1 MGAIC
6 GFVGVGSPGL
16 CDAMLERLRHRG
28 TARASV
34 PLLAGGALGVCA
46 RPAAAGAEGSERALV
61 GVGSSADGAVRCVVD
76 GRLFAAHEL
85 GAALERR
92 GLARPA
98 GGRWS
103 DAELLANLLMLDGER
118 ALDQVDGAFVAAL
131 SSGAELWLLR
141 DALGEKPLY
150 YAPDVAG
157 ALLFASEV
165 KAFLAHPALR
175 VEPDLASLHKLLVFS
190 FVPGEGTLFRGVRQ
204 LEPGRLLHVA
214 GQPPGHTLR
223 QRSTFE
229 LRERLGPPQD
239 EASSVARVAEVA
251 RAAVRKR
258 LPADG
263 SVAAFLSGGI
273 DSSAVVALLA
283 ELGAKPL
290 CFSVAFGQGPS
301 DDLGYA
307 RMVAEHCGLE
317 HRVIPVEPE
326 SFLGELETIIYGL
339 DDPLCDCI
347 VVPNYLL
354 AREAAAH
361 ATVVF
366 NGEGGD
372 PLFGGPKN
380 KFMILAEWYRFL
392 EGHDP
397 ARIYLASYH
406 KLYEHLGDLL
416 TPELAAAGGG
426 SEALEAVVR
435 PYLDDARMPSFLNR
449 LMHMNV
455 KLKGGQN
462 ILVKVDKMLSAHG
475 VEAASPLFDR
485 ALTETAFAVP
495 PQLKRRGDV
504 EKYVFK
510 RAVEGLLPRAVVY
523 RKKLGMGVPLNHWF
537 RKTVL
542 RDYAH
547 DLLLSE
553 RARARGYFR
562 HDVVQQLLRGQELPG
577 AIGQDRSGE
586 HLWMLLAIEIW
597 HRVYVDAGGHVR

>member
-28 TARASV
+28 TERDAAT
-34 PLLAGGALGVCA
+34 LAAGGALGVCA
-46 RPAAAGAEGSERALV
+46 WPPARRAAGAPRAPG
-61 GVGSSADGAVRCVVD
+61 GVGTSADGTVRCVVD
-76 GRLFAAHEL
+76 GRLFAPREL
-85 GAALERR
+85 GAALVAR
-92 GLARPA
+92 GLAHPA
-98 GGRWS
+98 GEGWS
-103 DAELLANLLMLDGER
+103 DAELLANLLMLDGDE
-118 ALDQVDGAFVAAL
+118 ALDRVDGAFVAAL
-131 SSGAELWLLR
+131 SSPAGLWLVR

-157 ALLFASEV
+157 TLLFASEV
-165 KAFLAHPALR
+165 KALLAHPAFC
-175 VEPDLASLHKLLVFS
+175 VEPDLDSLHKLLVFS

-214 GQPPGHTLR
+214 EQPSGRTLR
-223 QRSTFE
+223 QRPTFE
-229 LRERLGPPQD
+229 LRERLDPLED
-239 EASSVARVAEVA
+239 EATSVARVAEVA

-290 CFSVAFGQGPS
+290 CFSVAFGQGTS

-307 RMVAEHCGLE
+307 RMVTEHCGLE

-347 VVPNYLL
+347 VAPNYLL
-354 AREAAAH
+354 AREAAKH

-392 EGHDP
+392 EGYDP
-397 ARIYLASYH
+397 ARIYLGSYH
-406 KLYEHLGDLL
+406 KLYEHLGALL

-426 SEALEAVVR
+426 SAALEAVVR
-435 PYLDDARMPSFLNR
+435 PYLEDPRMPSFLNR

-485 ALTETAFAVP
+485 ELTELAFAVP
-495 PQLKRRGDV
+495 PRLKRRGDV

-510 RAVEGLLPRAVVY
+510 RAFEGQLPRAVVY

-542 RDYAH
+542 RDYAS

-562 HDVVQQLLRGQELPG
+562 PEVVQQLLRGQDLTG

-597 HRVYVDAGGHVR
+597 HRVYVDRGGHVG